1 MRKSASEV
9 IRNLERRVARLENR
23 SASTQ
28 RKAGPGAGVEICL
41 SGDSR
46 NVRCLEPSIDCNLH
60 ATMSRGGS
68 PMLHGTIEIEDVTI
82 ASYYNSKDIEGTV
95 AVIEG
100 GDIDLDLDIDNY
112 HSEIE
117 SVELTGHCKLENS
130 MEGSGYTRG
139 SAPKNIEVSGELEVE
154 ITYENGDYDVFDG
167 VPFTASAKTSK
178 EFQLMWETLDDV
190 DEDEDY

>member
-1 MRKSASEV
+1 MKRSATEI
-9 IRNLERRVARLENR
+9 IRNLEQRITRLENR
-23 SASTQ
+23 TASTQ

-46 NVRCLEPSIDCNLH
+46 NVRCLKPDVECNLH

-82 ASYYNSKDIEGTV
+82 ASYYNAKDIHGAF

-100 GDIDLDLDIDNY
+100 GDIDLDLDDADG
-112 HSEIE
+112 EIE
-117 SVELTGHCKLENS
+117 DVEFTGWCELHN
-130 MEGSGYTRG
+130 MVEGGGYTRG
-139 SAPKNIEVSGELEVE
+139 SAPKNIEVEGDIEVE
-154 ITYENGDYDVFDG
+154 ITYVNGDYDTFQ
-167 VPFTASAKTSK
+167 VPFKAYAKTSK
-178 EFQLMWETLDDV
+178 EFQFMWETLDDV